1 MKLKNFILGHKV
13 ISIVIACAVV
23 LLAGGGTV
31 GGVMLHNH
39 LQSILP
45 ADASFKGVSLSKMDV
60 EQVTAAIENVLNQK
74 IASSDLTF
82 AYQEQDHTLSASDY
96 GFRFDPAEVFEQ
108 AKKFDFKNG
117 GELEVPIQY
126 DEEKLSSYF
135 ETLESEVKSAPTPDS
150 YRIVESNLIATPG
163 KEGLTF
169 NKETAAQDIVKAAQ
183 SLSFDEPVAAVEE
196 PVSDDTMKI
205 DFDAIYGEVKKE
217 MQNATSAVNSEGVMV
232 YTDPVS
238 GVDFDLEAAKAMLET
253 EQEEY
258 VVPLKITPPEITVEQ
273 LKQQHNAANCP
284 DLLSEYMTKFSAGD
298 ANRNFNIARAAA
310 KIDGTVLQPGEAFS
324 FHGVVKG
331 TGKAQ
336 GYKESTVYSPK
347 GIEKG
352 YGGGVCQVSTTLY
365 LAATYANMDITAR
378 RNHSYTVTYVPH
390 GYDAAVSDGGQD
402 LKFRN
407 NRKYPI
413 KIKAIV
419 TGSTITM
426 QLYGTK
432 LAEEDYKVTL
442 NSQTVETRPVEEKI
456 EQNAALAPN
465 QQNVISKGQ
474 PGYLVYTY
482 KTVTLNGVQVSSTK
496 ITSSYKM
503 LPKVIEV
510 GPTQEAPP
518 SEETPAP
525 SEPPANTLPED
536 TTTGTEPT

>member
-1 MKLKNFILGHKV
+1 MKLKEFILGHKV
-13 ISIVIACAVV
+13 ICVVIACAIV

-45 ADASFKGVSLSKMDV
+45 QEASFKGVSLSKMDQEEV
-60 EQVTAAIENVLNQK
+60 TKAIDEQLNSKFKDAA
-74 IASSDLTF
+74 LTF
-82 AYQEQDHTLSASDY
+82 TFQGEDHTLDGADY
-96 GFRFDPAEVFEQ
+96 NFRYDPVEVFTN
-108 AKKFDFKNG
+108 AKKHNFKKD
-117 GELEVPIQY
+117 GELRDVVIQY
-126 DEEKLSSYF
+126 DKEKLVSYF
-135 ETLESEVKSAPTPDS
+135 DSLETEVKVAPTAYS
-150 YRIVESNLIATPG
+150 YRVEDTNLIAVPG
-163 KEGLTF
+163 TEGVTFQKEQAVSG
-169 NKETAAQDIVKAAQ
+169 IVEKAE
-183 SLSFDEPVAAVEE
+183 SLKFDEPVAAVEE
-196 PVSDDTMKI
+196 PVTDDTIKI
-205 DFDAIYGEVKKE
+205 DFDAIYAEVKKD
-217 MQNATSAVNSEGVMV
+217 MQNATSSVNSEGIMV
-232 YTDPVS
+232 YADPVA
-238 GVDFDLEAAKAMLET
+238 GVDFDLDAAKAMLDT

-258 VVPLKITPPEITVEQ
+258 VVPLQITQPEITVEQ

-324 FHGVVKG
+324 FHRIVQG

-365 LAATYANMDITAR
+365 LAATYANMDITSR
-378 RNHSYTVTYVPH
+378 RNHSYTVTYVPL
-390 GYDAAVSDGGQD
+390 GFDAAVSDGGQD
-402 LKFRN
+402 MKFKN
-407 NRKYPI
+407 NRKYPV

-426 QLYGTK
+426 QIYGTK
-432 LAEEDYKVTL
+432 LAEEDYVVTM
-442 NSQTVETRPVEEKI
+442 NSETVETRPVETKTEV
-456 EQNAALAPN
+456 NSSFAPD
-465 QQNVISKGQ
+465 QQNTISNGQ

-510 GPTQEAPP
+510 GPSEAPAETP
-518 SEETPAP
+518 EETPP
-525 SEPPANTLPED
+525 EEPPAEEPASDPE
-536 TTTGTEPT
+536 GTEPA